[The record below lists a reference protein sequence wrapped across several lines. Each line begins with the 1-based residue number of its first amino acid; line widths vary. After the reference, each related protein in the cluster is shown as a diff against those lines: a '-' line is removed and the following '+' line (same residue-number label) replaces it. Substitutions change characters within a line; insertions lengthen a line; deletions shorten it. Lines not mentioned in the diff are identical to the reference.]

1 MNQSIVAIAKDPSI
15 DVMVGQ
21 VLAELGG
28 AENLIRK
35 NSTVILKPNA
45 GHLGPPGTSINTNHE
60 FLRAVIKAV
69 KAAGAKR
76 IIVGEAAAIGCDT
89 MACLESAGHAAVAR
103 EEGVELY
110 DIKSDKDLIKVQIRD
125 AQSDLR
131 HVMLPR
137 LLLEA
142 EHIINLPV
150 FKSHASMV
158 FSCALKNIKGVVQDK
173 VHYEMHK
180 TNLALAM
187 MDIWAVVKAD
197 LTIADLIYPA
207 EGFGPHSAVP
217 LDFGCVVASRDP
229 VALDAT
235 ACRMVGLDIDQVDYF
250 AAARQRGIGV
260 SDEAHITVRGKSV
273 NEVYKKMWLPYLERF
288 DTWPEY
294 NIMHENS
301 CSSCQSL
308 VAFTMEKLKALG
320 EYDKNTDAVIVL
332 GAKREIPEDI
342 PPERLILCGNCTA
355 KYRKRGVAVHGC
367 PPSEPHIA
375 WAIVDRMDQ
384 TEIGPGFRERMAAE
398 EPIWNAYIEQKV
410 REKREKADINS
421 KG

>member
-1 MNQSIVAIAKDPSI
+1 MAKSIVAIAKDPEI
-15 DVMVGQ
+15 QVMVDQ
-21 VLAELGG
+21 VLNDLGG
-28 AENLIRK
+28 AHTLIRK

-45 GHLGPPGTSINTNHE
+45 GHLGAPGTSINTNHD
-60 FLRAVIKAV
+60 FLRAVIRAV

-76 IIVGEAAAIGCDT
+76 VIVGEAAAIGCNT
-89 MACLESAGHAAVAR
+89 MECFESAGHAQVAR

-110 DIKSDKDLIKVQIRD
+110 DIKSDPDLIKVQIRD
-125 AQSDLR
+125 ARSEIK

-137 LLLEA
+137 ILLEA
-142 EHIINLPV
+142 DHIINLPV

-173 VHYEMHK
+173 VHYEMHR
-180 TNLALAM
+180 TNLAMAM
-187 MDIWAVVKAD
+187 MDIWSVVKAD

-217 LDFGCVVASRDP
+217 LDFGCVVASKDP

-235 ACRMVGLDIDQVDYF
+235 ACRMVGLDISLVDYF
-250 AAARQRGIGV
+250 EAARERGLGT
-260 SDEAHITVRGKSV
+260 SDENNIITKGKTID
-273 NEVYKKMWLPYLERF
+273 EVYKKMWLPYLEKF

-320 EYDKNTDAVIVL
+320 EYDKNQDAVIVL
-332 GAKREIPEDI
+332 GAKKTISEDI
-342 PPERLILCGNCTA
+342 PPEKLILCGNCTA
-355 KYRKRGVAVHGC
+355 KYRGRGVAVHGC

-375 WAIVDRMDQ
+375 WAIIDRMDQ

-398 EPIWNAYIEQKV
+398 EPIWNAYIDKIVE
-410 REKREKADINS
+410 EKRKATNS
-421 KG
+421 EDK